1 VPFAVEV
8 GMSGRQKRT
17 PDGSQ
22 PVLAFEVPTVPE
34 SVRERGCT
42 RFVDDSPYGLFIGAE
57 RLDQFLEESG
67 LGWVVRLRA
76 ELERVDFSSLE
87 TAYRAGGRPPYHPRT
102 ILGLIVYGIMSRQWS
117 LRDIEQLAVRD
128 VGAWWI
134 CGGLR
139 PDHSTVG
146 EFVQRHADVLTVE
159 FVVSLVKD
167 LVRRLRLKRGVVA
180 GDGTV
185 IEAVASR
192 YRTLQ
197 REAAQLAAQ
206 KALEQAAACPQDEE
220 LAAKAEQAVE
230 VATVVED
237 RAVNRKLKGRDPNK
251 ASVAPGELEA
261 VVQPRKDGAVRPAY
275 RPCVLV
281 HEEGLI
287 VAQAVEPSSELVA
300 LETML
305 GQHREIFAGD
315 PTTMLL
321 DGGFC
326 TVGVLRDAV
335 ERNVDVLC
343 PSGKALGEESW
354 QKAGAKG
361 RYGKKDFVYDEQR
374 NAYRCPAGEWLTQ
387 KRQGHEKTGYRYQLY
402 STTAC
407 RQCSIRQSCTKSR
420 TGRTIKRY
428 EGEIYKEA
436 MALVLSQPRA
446 RAQYARRRT
455 LGERPFAELRFRQGL
470 FRFHRRGLAGAAVDF
485 ALHCIAFDLKWA
497 LGRQS
502 VLFLFVVVLRQAARR
517 DGNPSVAI
525 IIALPQQSPP
535 TVAQG
540 AC

>member
-1 VPFAVEV
+1 
-8 GMSGRQKRT
+8 MSGRQQRT
-17 PDGSQ
+17 SDGSQ
-22 PVLAFEVPTVPE
+22 QVLAFEVPTVPE
-34 SVRERGCT
+34 SVRESSCT
-42 RFVDDSPYGLFIGAE
+42 RFVDDSPYGLFIGAA

-76 ELERVDFSSLE
+76 ELERLDFSSLE
-87 TAYRAGGRPPYHPRT
+87 TAYRAGGRPAYHPRT

-117 LRDIEQLAVRD
+117 LRDIEQLALRD

-146 EFVQRHADVLTVE
+146 EFVQRHAEVLSVE

-197 REAAQLAAQ
+197 REAAQLAAE
-206 KALEQAAACPQDEE
+206 KALQEVAACPQDEE
-220 LAAKAEQAVE
+220 LAAKADRAVE
-230 VATVVED
+230 VAAVIED
-237 RAVNRKLKGRDPNK
+237 RAEKRKLKGSDPNRT
-251 ASVAPGELEA
+251 SVAPGELQA
-261 VVQPRKDGAVRPAY
+261 VVQPCKDGVVRPAY
-275 RPCVLV
+275 RPCALV

-287 VAQAVEPSSELVA
+287 VAQAVEASSELVG
-300 LETML
+300 LEKML
-305 GQHREIFAGD
+305 DQHREIFAGD
-315 PTTMLL
+315 PVTMLL

-326 TVGVLRDAV
+326 TIGVLRDAV

-374 NAYRCPAGEWLTQ
+374 NAYRCPAAEWLTQ
-387 KRQGHEKTGYRYQLY
+387 KRQGVEKTGYRYQLY
-402 STTAC
+402 STPAC
-407 RQCSIRQSCTKSR
+407 RQCSLRQGCTSSR
-420 TGRTIKRY
+420 TGRTVKRY
-428 EGEIYKEA
+428 EGEVYKEA

-470 FRFHRRGLAGAAVDF
+470 FRFHRRGLQGAAVDF

-497 LGRQS
+497 LGRPS
-502 VLFLFVVVLRQAARR
+502 VLLLFVVLNPPARR
-517 DGNPSVAI
+517 NRNPPAVIVIPLHQRSRATAVWE
-525 IIALPQQSPP
+525 
-535 TVAQG
+535 
-540 AC
+540 